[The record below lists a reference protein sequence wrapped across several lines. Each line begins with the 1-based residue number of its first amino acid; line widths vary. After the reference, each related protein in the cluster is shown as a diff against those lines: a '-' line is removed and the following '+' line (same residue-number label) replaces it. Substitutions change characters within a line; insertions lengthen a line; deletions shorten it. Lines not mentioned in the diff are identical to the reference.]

1 MSVFFSARKKLQFF
15 FSKVHCSQYLE
26 EAVFAG
32 TGLFPSQLFPFGN
45 GKWQRRKLGGL
56 GIRGKAAFHIF
67 DVNGQIPMQPPIPRQ
82 RLVDWKT
89 MMPEVM
95 VLSVKMTW
103 FGWQFLFGLGFGGL
117 RLVVKKNPKS
127 LRYPLDVLPNAQRF
141 ACGFDTTCKQL
152 RAKSARLRY

>member
-1 MSVFFSARKKLQFF
+1 
-15 FSKVHCSQYLE
+15 
-26 EAVFAG
+26 
-32 TGLFPSQLFPFGN
+32 
-45 GKWQRRKLGGL
+45 
-56 GIRGKAAFHIF
+56 
-67 DVNGQIPMQPPIPRQ
+67 
-82 RLVDWKT
+82 